1 MKERI
6 TVQQW
11 NKLSE
16 EHKQVFRDEFTQN
29 IGFVKVRLL
38 SIGQL
43 IGFLGDSLIQ
53 ISNGQG
59 NGWAVNHTNCVLAQD
74 PEEELIDALWN
85 AVIIRVKN
93 ENENNK

>member
-1 MKERI
+1 MKQHIER
-6 TVQQW
+6 
-11 NKLSE
+11 
-16 EHKQVFRDEFTQN
+16 KQLTDLDDEDLQHN
-29 IGFVKVRLL
+29 ICVALWFDEDKYWHAD
-38 SIGQL
+38 IGKM
-43 IGFLGDSLIQ
+43 IEYLGDSLIQ

-74 PEEELIDALWN
+74 SEEELIDALWN

>member
-1 MKERI
+1 MKQHIERK
-6 TVQQW
+6 QW
-11 NKLSE
+11 NELSDDNKYE
-16 EHKQVFRDEFTQN
+16 LESKDFDGKHYWHIT
-29 IGFVKVRLL
+29 IG
-38 SIGQL
+38 L
-43 IGFLGDSLIQ
+43 IIEYLGDSLIQ

-74 PEEELIDALWN
+74 SEEELIDALWN